1 MCKYRYK
8 LKPIKGVDTSE
19 LYLNYYNGKFEL
31 LDISEQFG
39 YITAFEKN
47 DNRIETGNVD
57 LSKFDVIEVG

>member
-39 YITAFEKN
+39 YTTAFEKMIVEL
-47 DNRIETGNVD
+47 RLVMLIYQS
-57 LSKFDVIEVG
+57 LM